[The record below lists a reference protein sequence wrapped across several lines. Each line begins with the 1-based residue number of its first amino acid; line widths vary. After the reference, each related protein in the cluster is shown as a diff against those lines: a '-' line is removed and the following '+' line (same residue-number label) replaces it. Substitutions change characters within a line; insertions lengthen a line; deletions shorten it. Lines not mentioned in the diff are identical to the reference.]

1 MGATAA
7 PRGGAEGEKCQAYRC
22 KHTQI
27 YIYTDVCAADL
38 VLEKSVQ
45 VESVN
50 KCKVNTH
57 RLKYF
62 TDVTRSIST
71 GSKKK
76 TVGPATWGNDDR

>member
-7 PRGGAEGEKCQAYRC
+7 PRGGAEGEKC
-22 KHTQI
+22 KHIGVNTHTN
-27 YIYTDVCAADL
+27 IYTDVCAADL

-62 TDVTRSIST
+62 TD
-71 GSKKK
+71 GNWNHKHWLKKDSG
-76 TVGPATWGNDDR
+76 TCNPG